1 MNNGLHS
8 LSSGEGPPVILLH
21 GLFGQGSN
29 LRGVARALESNFTVH
44 CLDLPDH
51 GRSPWLAHASLSSY
65 AERVEDWMATH
76 DIEVAHVLGH
86 SLGGKVAMELA
97 LSRPERINKLVV
109 ADVAPVEYP
118 GNHDRIIEALLR
130 VAVRPCSSRG
140 EAQLILEESIDE
152 PGVVGYLMMGLAR
165 VGDTYRWRFNVEG
178 LQAAYPALRA
188 APRPG
193 AIYVGGSLFLRGADS
208 NYVLPAYEAEIGRR
222 FPASEV
228 VTIPD
233 AGHWVHIDQAE
244 TFQHRV
250 LEFLS

>member
-1 MNNGLHS
+1 MNNVLYTRT
-8 LSSGEGPPVILLH
+8 SGQGPDLILLH
-21 GLFGQGSN
+21 GLFGQGGN
-29 LRGVARALESNFTVH
+29 LRSVARALETDFRVH

-51 GRSPWLAHASLSSY
+51 GRSPWLPEASLATY
-65 AERVEDWMATH
+65 ASTVRDWMDQH
-76 DIEVAHVLGH
+76 QLMSAHILGH

-97 LSRPERINKLVV
+97 LSRPERIKKLVV

-118 GNHDRIIEALLR
+118 GNHDRIIDTLLR
-130 VAVRPCSSRG
+130 VAARPCSSRG
-140 EAQLILEESIDE
+140 EAQSILEESIDE

-193 AIYVGGSLFLRGADS
+193 AIYEGGSLFLRGADS

-222 FPASEV
+222 FPSSHV
-228 VTIPD
+228 VTILD

-244 TFQHRV
+244 TFQRCV

>member
-1 MNNGLHS
+1 MNNALHS

-29 LRGVARALESNFTVH
+29 LRGVARALELNFTVH

-51 GRSPWLAHASLSSY
+51 GRSPWLKHASLSSY
-65 AERVEDWMATH
+65 AECVEDWMVTH
-76 DIEVAHVLGH
+76 DIEAAHMLGL
-86 SLGGKVAMELA
+86 SLGGKVAMEVA
-97 LSRPERINKLVV
+97 LSRPGRVKKLVV

-118 GNHDRIIEALLR
+118 GNHDRIIDTLLR
-130 VAVRPCSSRG
+130 VAARPCSSRG
-140 EAQLILEESIDE
+140 EAQSILEESIDE

-165 VGDTYRWRFNVEG
+165 VGDTYQWRFNVEG
-178 LQAAYPALRA
+178 LQTAYPALRA

-193 AIYVGGSLFLRGADS
+193 AIYEGGSLFLRGADS

-222 FPASEV
+222 FPSSQM
-228 VTIPD
+228 VTILD

-244 TFQHRV
+244 TFQRCV

>member
-8 LSSGEGPPVILLH
+8 LSSGAGPPVILLH

-29 LRGVARALESNFTVH
+29 LRGVARALESRFTVH

-65 AERVEDWMATH
+65 AERVEDWITTH
-76 DIEVAHVLGH
+76 DIGAAHVLGH
-86 SLGGKVAMELA
+86 SLGGKVAMELG
-97 LSRPERINKLVV
+97 LSRPERIDKLVV
-109 ADVAPVEYP
+109 ADVAPVKYP

-130 VAVRPCSSRG
+130 VA
-140 EAQLILEESIDE
+140 
-152 PGVVGYLMMGLAR
+152 AR
-165 VGDTYRWRFNVEG
+165 SCG
-178 LQAAYPALRA
+178 YPALRA

-193 AIYVGGSLFLRGADS
+193 AIYEGASLFLRGADS
-208 NYVLPAYEAEIGRR
+208 HYVLPAYEAEIGRR
-222 FPASEV
+222 FPASQV

-244 TFQHRV
+244 IFQHCV

>member
-1 MNNGLHS
+1 MNNSLQS

-29 LRGVARALESNFTVH
+29 LRGVARALESRFTVH

-65 AERVEDWMATH
+65 AERVEDWMTTH

-152 PGVVGYLMMGLAR
+152 PGVVAYLMMGLAR

-193 AIYVGGSLFLRGADS
+193 AVHEGGALFLRGADS
-208 NYVLPAYEAEIGRR
+208 NYVLPAHEAEIGRR
-222 FPASEV
+222 SPASQV

>member
-29 LRGVARALESNFTVH
+29 LRGMARALESNFTVH

-51 GRSPWLAHASLSSY
+51 GRSPWLRHASLSSY
-65 AERVEDWMATH
+65 AEHVEDWMATH
-76 DIEVAHVLGH
+76 DIDAAHVLGH

-97 LSRPERINKLVV
+97 LSRPGRVKKLVV

-118 GNHDRIIEALLR
+118 GNHDRIIKALLR
-130 VAVRPCSSRG
+130 VAERPCSSRG
-140 EAQLILEESIDE
+140 EAQSILERSIEE

-165 VGDTYRWRFNVEG
+165 VGDAYQWRFNVEG
-178 LQAAYPALRA
+178 LQTASPALRA

-193 AIYVGGSLFLRGADS
+193 TIYEGGSLFLRGANS
-208 NYVLPAYEAEIGRR
+208 NYVPPAYEAEIERR
-222 FPASEV
+222 FPASQV

-233 AGHWVHIDQAE
+233 AGHWVHIDQAVI
-244 TFQHRV
+244 FHQCV

>member
-29 LRGVARALESNFTVH
+29 LRGVARALESRFTVH

-65 AERVEDWMATH
+65 AERVEDWMTTH

-130 VAVRPCSSRG
+130 VAVRSCSSRG

-193 AIYVGGSLFLRGADS
+193 AVHEGGGVIFA
-208 NYVLPAYEAEIGRR
+208 RR
-222 FPASEV
+222 
-228 VTIPD
+228 
-233 AGHWVHIDQAE
+233 
-244 TFQHRV
+244 
-250 LEFLS
+250 

>member
-1 MNNGLHS
+1 MNNDLHS

-29 LRGVARALESNFTVH
+29 LRGVARALESHFTVY

-51 GRSPWLAHASLSSY
+51 GRSPWLKHASLSSY
-65 AERVEDWMATH
+65 AECVEDWMVTH
-76 DIEVAHVLGH
+76 DIEAAYMLGH
-86 SLGGKVAMELA
+86 SLGGKVAMEVA
-97 LSRPERINKLVV
+97 LSRPGRVKKLVV

-118 GNHDRIIEALLR
+118 GNHDRIIDALLR
-130 VAVRPCSSRG
+130 VAARPCSSRG
-140 EAQLILEESIDE
+140 EAQSILEESIDE

-165 VGDTYRWRFNVEG
+165 VGDTYQWRFNVEG
-178 LQAAYPALRA
+178 LQIAYPALRA

-193 AIYVGGSLFLRGADS
+193 AIYEGGSLFLRGADS
-208 NYVLPAYEAEIGRR
+208 NYVLPAYEAEMGRR
-222 FPASEV
+222 FPASQV
-228 VTIPD
+228 VTILD

-244 TFQHRV
+244 TFQRCV

>member
-8 LSSGEGPPVILLH
+8 LSSGGGPPVILLH

-29 LRGVARALESNFTVH
+29 MRGVARALESNFAVH

-51 GRSPWLAHASLSSY
+51 GRSPWLRHASLASY
-65 AERVEDWMATH
+65 AECVDDWMKIQ
-76 DIEVAHVLGH
+76 DIEAAHFLGH

-97 LSRPERINKLVV
+97 LSRPGRVNKLVV

-118 GNHDRIIEALLR
+118 GNHDQIIEALHR
-130 VAVRPCSSRG
+130 VAARPCSSRG
-140 EAQLILEESIDE
+140 EAQSILDESIDD

-165 VGDTYRWRFNVEG
+165 LGVTYQWRFNVEG
-178 LQAAYPALRA
+178 LHAAYPALRA

-193 AIYVGGSLFLRGADS
+193 PVHKGASLFLRGADS
-208 NYVLPAYEAEIGRR
+208 NYVLPAHEAEIGRR
-222 FPASEV
+222 FPASRL

-233 AGHWVHIDQAE
+233 AGHWLHIDQAE
-244 TFQHRV
+244 TFQRRV
-250 LEFLS
+250 LEFLR

>member
-1 MNNGLHS
+1 M
-8 LSSGEGPPVILLH
+8 
-21 GLFGQGSN
+21 
-29 LRGVARALESNFTVH
+29 
-44 CLDLPDH
+44 
-51 GRSPWLAHASLSSY
+51 
-65 AERVEDWMATH
+65 
-76 DIEVAHVLGH
+76 EV
-86 SLGGKVAMELA
+86 A
-97 LSRPERINKLVV
+97 LSRPGRVKKLVV

-118 GNHDRIIEALLR
+118 GNHDRIIDTLLR
-130 VAVRPCSSRG
+130 VAARPCSSRG
-140 EAQLILEESIDE
+140 EAQSILEESIDE

-193 AIYVGGSLFLRGADS
+193 AVYEGRTLFLRGADS
-208 NYVLPAYEAEIGRR
+208 NYVLPAHEAEIRRR
-222 FPASEV
+222 FPASQV

-244 TFQHRV
+244 NFQHCV

>member
-29 LRGVARALESNFTVH
+29 LRGVARALESRFTVH

-65 AERVEDWMATH
+65 AERVEDWMTTH
-76 DIEVAHVLGH
+76 DIEAAHVLGH

-130 VAVRPCSSRG
+130 VAVRPCGSRG

-165 VGDTYRWRFNVEG
+165 VDDTYRWRFNVEG

-193 AIYVGGSLFLRGADS
+193 AIH
-208 NYVLPAYEAEIGRR
+208 EGR
-222 FPASEV
+222 V
-228 VTIPD
+228 VVFT
-233 AGHWVHIDQAE
+233 
-244 TFQHRV
+244 RR
-250 LEFLS
+250 

>member
-1 MNNGLHS
+1 MNNCLHS

-29 LRGVARALESNFTVH
+29 LRGVARALESHFTVH

-65 AERVEDWMATH
+65 AERVEDWMMTNNTQA
-76 DIEVAHVLGH
+76 AHVLGH

-97 LSRPERINKLVV
+97 LSRPERIKKLVV
-109 ADVAPVEYP
+109 ADVAPAEYP
-118 GNHDRIIEALLR
+118 GNHDRIIAALLH
-130 VAVRPCSSRG
+130 VFVRPCSSRG
-140 EAQLILEESIDE
+140 EAQSILEASIDE
-152 PGVVGYLMMGLAR
+152 PDVVGYLMMGLAR

-193 AIYVGGSLFLRGADS
+193 AVHEGEALFLRGADS
-208 NYVLPAYEAEIGRR
+208 NYVSPAHEAEIGRR
-222 FPASEV
+222 FPASQV
-228 VTIPD
+228 VTIPE

-244 TFQHRV
+244 NFQHRV

>member
-1 MNNGLHS
+1 M
-8 LSSGEGPPVILLH
+8 
-21 GLFGQGSN
+21 
-29 LRGVARALESNFTVH
+29 T
-44 CLDLPDH
+44 
-51 GRSPWLAHASLSSY
+51 
-65 AERVEDWMATH
+65 TH
-76 DIEVAHVLGH
+76 DIEAAHVLGH
-86 SLGGKVAMELA
+86 SLGGKVAMELG

-130 VAVRPCSSRG
+130 VAARSCGSRG

-193 AIYVGGSLFLRGADS
+193 AVHEGGALFLRGADS
-208 NYVLPAYEAEIGRR
+208 NYVLPAHEAEIGQR